1 MIITSARED
10 TKRQLRQMYPRLVLI
25 SALGDTSRGGKV
37 LLNGVRARV
46 SWEEVYLVHHHASAE
61 SNQLLPSQRTIPV
74 MPMNLTLATPV
85 HFDELSIWKFEQES
99 GAHLVSV
106 TNTGLPWKGDPPA
119 TYIFRFSESEWPFLV
134 IQVGQCQ
141 AEDQS
146 EKSHHAEPASLWA
159 TVGWMSG
166 RDSPTGLAPPTDHDC
181 QTDHVSQWPSSRR
194 SFTQTRQGP
203 LREASSMLHYILLSF
218 LPCWINP
225 ERTLVLEVLY
235 DGTRRAQTRPYS
247 PLFFSSNS
255 GAQTPCI
262 DQEHSADTSD
272 ACSSGASSFTFVR
285 APSP

>member
-1 MIITSARED
+1 MMFSITPNGILSYIPILRTAGWTFADLYWSLRGSAERLLLVLAPHPFSPHPESRKSYNVGGNCRIITSARED

-37 LLNGVRARV
+37 LLNGVRARI

-74 MPMNLTLATPV
+74 MPMNLTLATPFR
-85 HFDELSIWKFEQES
+85 FDELSIRKFEQES

-146 EKSHHAEPASLWA
+146 EKSHRAEPASLWA

-166 RDSPTGLAPPTDHDC
+166 RDSPISRMSNILASLS
-181 QTDHVSQWPSSRR
+181 VS
-194 SFTQTRQGP
+194 
-203 LREASSMLHYILLSF
+203 
-218 LPCWINP
+218 
-225 ERTLVLEVLY
+225 
-235 DGTRRAQTRPYS
+235 
-247 PLFFSSNS
+247 
-255 GAQTPCI
+255 
-262 DQEHSADTSD
+262 
-272 ACSSGASSFTFVR
+272 
-285 APSP
+285 